1 LVRFV
6 ELTPEGKIVAALV
19 EGSRSYSELKSL
31 TGLSDRWLSKKL
43 KELSSAGI
51 IERYGRRYRL
61 KNPEHIIGSDPAF
74 AMFLPDRISLRS
86 KAKLMAEELGSD
98 ERILAVILFG
108 SLARNEVSEE
118 SDIDLL
124 VVAEEDVEEELNR
137 KAYDLMFKYDV
148 PVDVICL
155 TLEDL
160 IINLNEETAFA
171 FSILE
176 SYEVLFDRDG
186 VETLLSIRRKKLM
199 RDWIYDGEAG
209 AWIKKKLKYTLKQPK
224 AK

>member
-1 LVRFV
+1 
-6 ELTPEGKIVAALV
+6 
-19 EGSRSYSELKSL
+19 
-31 TGLSDRWLSKKL
+31 
-43 KELSSAGI
+43 
-51 IERYGRRYRL
+51 
-61 KNPEHIIGSDPAF
+61 
-74 AMFLPDRISLRS
+74 MFLPNRISLRS
-86 KAKLMAEELGSD
+86 KAKLMAGELGRD

-108 SLARNEVSEE
+108 SLARNEASEE

-124 VVAEEDVEEELNR
+124 AVTEEDMEWELNR

-160 IINLNEETAFA
+160 IINLIEETAFA

-186 VETLLSIRRKKLM
+186 VETLLSIKRKN
-199 RDWIYDGEAG
+199 
-209 AWIKKKLKYTLKQPK
+209 
-224 AK
+224 